1 MLKYASL
8 LVALLLVGCA
18 NTPNLPP
25 TETIVAIKPIDSGII
40 ASSEKHSYRFF
51 REGMPQ
57 EYQRYN
63 TFYQRFHQQASGVRV
78 NFAVKDHEVTA
89 EYMVVI
95 DKRNVDANQQTILRN
110 EYKAT
115 TLDNDH
121 LGVMF
126 KANGFWSSS
135 YAEELAATYRLE
147 QPIVVSIND
156 KTQSLTTAG
165 SIALIPLLPLF
176 PLFMMYGCATGPCV

>member
-1 MLKYASL
+1 MVKHIKY
-8 LVALLLVGCA
+8 LLLLAAVTLTGCA

-89 EYMVVI
+89 EYLVVI
-95 DKRNVDANQQTILRN
+95 DKRNVDASQQTILRN

-115 TLDNDH
+115 TIDSDH

-126 KANGFWSSS
+126 KANGFWSDAYS
-135 YAEELAATYRLE
+135 EELAAPYRLE

-156 KTQSLTTAG
+156 KTQTLTTAG
-165 SIALIPLLPLF
+165 SIALIPLF
-176 PLFMMYGCATGPCV
+176 PLFMIYGCATGPCV

>member
-78 NFAVKDHEVTA
+78 N
-89 EYMVVI
+89 
-95 DKRNVDANQQTILRN
+95 
-110 EYKAT
+110 
-115 TLDNDH
+115 
-121 LGVMF
+121 
-126 KANGFWSSS
+126 
-135 YAEELAATYRLE
+135 
-147 QPIVVSIND
+147 
-156 KTQSLTTAG
+156 QS
-165 SIALIPLLPLF
+165 
-176 PLFMMYGCATGPCV
+176 V